1 MFNVIKMPTYF
12 MLQVQSYPSIN
23 IGKEIFNAHISR
35 QDHPILPV
43 QESVLKKFTRV
54 FIEEG
59 IEESLKVL
67 QESPSYLLS
76 TLSAGFLKLLNVGQ
90 RVNLLINPH
99 LKETN
104 IESYEKNFAQTREWR
119 KSAVRALSWNPLC
132 FKLAVAAVDDSIR
145 IYTNEEQSIVLLL
158 KNGMQKSITSM
169 SWRPLSTSQLAV
181 GCQNGFLVWTLDPNS
196 CITRPL
202 SQAATFKY
210 GNHFP
215 VTSLEW
221 NSNGS
226 LLATASMKDSSILIW
241 DVERNSCVPLRS
253 TSPPHLHLQ
262 WSLNGAYLFTSSI
275 GNVFRVWNC
284 ETWDS
289 DRWTVASGHVKS
301 FQWSPCARFLLFATS
316 DDPVLYSLG
325 FADELLFNESRQQVI
340 PQQALPVADL
350 SKIGIERAEVGG
362 IVQQLS
368 WNGKYLAVSFKETNV
383 IAIFQTTIRKHQLNI
398 VPMCLISG
406 VGVEFP
412 SFIAFQPTYKQIKAA
427 ENNLTIGWSSG
438 RIQFFPF
445 V

>member
-1 MFNVIKMPTYF
+1 MP
-12 MLQVQSYPSIN
+12 V
-23 IGKEIFNAHISR
+23 
-35 QDHPILPV
+35 D
-43 QESVLKKFTRV
+43 ESVLKKFTRV

-67 QESPSYLLS
+67 ESSQSYFIS
-76 TLSAGFLKLLNVGQ
+76 TLSTGFLKLLSVGQ
-90 RVNLLINPH
+90 KVNLFFNPH

-104 IESYEKNFAQTREWR
+104 VESYEKNFAQTREWR
-119 KSAVRALSWNPLC
+119 KSAVRALAWNPLC

-158 KNGMQKSITSM
+158 KNGLQKSITCM

-181 GCQNGFLVWTLDPNS
+181 GCQNGFLIWTLDPNS

-202 SQAATFKY
+202 SQAANFKH

-226 LLATASMKDSSILIW
+226 LLASASMKDSSILIW
-241 DVERNSCVPLRS
+241 DVDKNSCVPLRR

-284 ETWDS
+284 EMWNS

-301 FQWSPCARFLLFATS
+301 FQWSPCARFLLFVTS

-325 FADELLFNESRQQVI
+325 FADELLFNESHHQVV
-340 PQQALPVADL
+340 PQQALPVADF
-350 SKIGIERAEVGG
+350 SKILIDRTEVGG
-362 IVQQLS
+362 ITQQLA
-368 WNGKYLAVSFKETNV
+368 WNGMYLAVTFKDTNAV
-383 IAIFQTTIRKHQLNI
+383 AVFQTTIRKHQLSI

-406 VGVEFP
+406 IGVELP
-412 SFIAFQPTYKQIKAA
+412 SFIAFQPSYKQVQAA
-427 ENNLTIGWSSG
+427 DNNLTIGWSSG
-438 RIQFFPF
+438 RIQFLPF